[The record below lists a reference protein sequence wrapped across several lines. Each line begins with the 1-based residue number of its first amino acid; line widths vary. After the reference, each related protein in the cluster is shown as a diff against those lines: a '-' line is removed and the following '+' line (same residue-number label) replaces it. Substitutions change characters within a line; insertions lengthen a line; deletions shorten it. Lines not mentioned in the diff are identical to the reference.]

1 MGYLHIGQNVMIP
14 DRRIIGIFDLDNTST
29 SKHTRAFLHTA
40 EEDSVVVNACDDI
53 PRSFLVCD
61 HPYHKQII
69 YISQLNS
76 QTLLK
81 RAEEAVSTQVEGEKK
96 NV

>member
-1 MGYLHIGQNVMIP
+1 MSYLHIGNNVMIP

-29 SKHTRAFLHTA
+29 SKHTRAFLKAA
-40 EEDSVVVNACDDI
+40 EDESVVVDACDDI

-69 YISQLNS
+69 YLSQLNS
-76 QTLLK
+76 QTLAK
-81 RAEEAVSTQVEGEKK
+81 RSEGSVSSQVEGE
-96 NV
+96 NDHV